1 MTEQAQNQKKF
12 NLVKYVYGRI
22 YSAYV
27 ESGECKTYTL
37 EDVKTRSWVGILCWL
52 KKNNHIEDFKFGKTL
67 KDGFKVTFT
76 GFNEKDMMYPY
87 YLKAIKNRVMMD
99 TKTVIARDKSSE
111 EECPFDGHIVE
122 VREQQNRERIENSD
136 RTTLELNRE
145 ITKELVAQ

>member
-12 NLVKYVYGRI
+12 NLVRYVYGRI

-37 EDVKTRSWVGILCWL
+37 EDVKTRSWVGILYWL
-52 KKNNHIEDFKFGKTL
+52 KKNNHIEDFKFGTTL
-67 KDGFKVTFT
+67 QDGFKVTFT
-76 GFNEKDMMYPY
+76 GFNEKDIIYPY
-87 YLKAIKNRVMMD
+87 YLKAIKNRAMVD
-99 TKTVIARDKSSE
+99 TKTVVARDKSPE
-111 EECPFDGHIVE
+111 EECPFEGRIVI
-122 VREQQNRERIENSD
+122 RERIENDD